1 MKSIDTSVPRK
12 PATDCQNMDDIR
24 TVIDAIDQDIIVQ
37 LGQRFAYVKAAS
49 KFKTSATDVRAPE
62 RFKSMLQL
70 RRQWAEENGLSP
82 DAIEKLYRELVEYFI
97 SEEMQ
102 DWEDQQG
109 K

>member
-1 MKSIDTSVPRK
+1 MKAGDTSVPLK
-12 PATDCQNMDDIR
+12 SASDCQNMDDIR
-24 TVIDAIDQDIIVQ
+24 AVIDVIDQDIIVQ

-62 RFKSMLQL
+62 RFKAMLQQ

-82 DAIEKLYRELVEYFI
+82 EAIEKLYRDLVEYFI

-102 DWEDQQG
+102 EWEDQQT
-109 K
+109 

>member
-1 MKSIDTSVPRK
+1 MKAGDTSAPLK
-12 PATDCQNMDDIR
+12 PVSECQNMDDIR
-24 TVIDAIDQDIIVQ
+24 VVIDVIDQDIIVK

-62 RFKSMLQL
+62 RFKAMLKQ

-82 DAIEKLYRELVEYFI
+82 EAIEKFYRDLVEYFI

-102 DWEDQQG
+102 DWDNQQG
-109 K
+109 N